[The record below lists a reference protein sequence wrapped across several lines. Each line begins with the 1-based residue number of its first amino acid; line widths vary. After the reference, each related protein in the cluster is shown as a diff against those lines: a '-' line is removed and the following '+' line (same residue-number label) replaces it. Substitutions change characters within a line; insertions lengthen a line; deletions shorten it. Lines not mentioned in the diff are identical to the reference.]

1 MLDEKDERIL
11 EELRKSGRDST
22 ADISR
27 RTGIP
32 RVTVHER
39 IRRMQEKG
47 VIRKF
52 TVLPDYKKL
61 GLNTT
66 AFILLSYDPHSKLTQ
81 RQLAEKIAKMARVYE
96 VHILAGDWDLLLK
109 VRGKSIEE
117 IGSIVIDRLRE
128 FDGVQKTVTIACFET
143 TKDEP

>member
-1 MLDEKDERIL
+1 MLDEKDEKIL
-11 EELRKSGRDST
+11 DELKKGSRDST

-39 IRRMQEKG
+39 IRRMLAKG
-47 VIRKF
+47 IIRRF

-66 AFILLSYDPHSKLTQ
+66 AFVLVSYDPHAKMTQ
-81 RQLAEKIAKMARVYE
+81 RELAEKISKMPAV
-96 VHILAGDWDLLLK
+96 
-109 VRGKSIEE
+109 
-117 IGSIVIDRLRE
+117 
-128 FDGVQKTVTIACFET
+128 
-143 TKDEP
+143 

>member
-1 MLDEKDERIL
+1 MLDEKDEKIL
-11 EELRKSGRDST
+11 EELKKNGRDST

-39 IRRMQEKG
+39 IRRMQGKG
-47 VIRKF
+47 VIRRF

-61 GLNTT
+61 GLPTT
-66 AFILLSYDPHSKLTQ
+66 AFILVSYDPHSKVTQ
-81 RQLAEKIAKMARVYE
+81 RELAEKIAKLGHVYE
-96 VHILAGDWDLLLK
+96 AHILAGDWDMLLK
-109 VRGKSIEE
+109 VRGESIEG
-117 IGSIVIDRLRE
+117 IGKLVVDKLRGFE
-128 FDGVQKTVTIACFET
+128 GIGRTLTIACFDT